1 MKGLLDFMPA
11 DIGRAV
17 SDFAQRFLGG
27 NLAEDAKEVLERLV
41 PRMSEVA
48 GASDRTYI
56 RNVLPYRT
64 EDNRI
69 DGVVTFTEITERKH
83 WKQEVQAAREFAESI
98 VATVRAPLLVLTPD
112 LRVRSATASFYRT
125 YQASP
130 EETVDR
136 PIYELRNRQ
145 WDIPQLRRLLDE
157 VLPADKQFDEFQV
170 EHEFETI
177 GRRTMLLNA
186 RRLEAAQLIL
196 LAIEDITERKRS
208 EDHKELLARELSHR
222 VKNTLAVIQVLATQ
236 TNGSRSVKEFRESF
250 VGRLHAMARTHNLLL
265 DAEWRGTELQALV
278 EQALGPLPAR
288 PAGGHGDRGRAGA
301 ADGEPGAEAQPDPA
315 RARNQR
321 CQARRAVTSRRP
333 RAPLLPARG
342 WQPPPPRPPAL
353 AGARR
358 FTSPTAG

>member
-112 LRVRSATASFYRT
+112 LRGARPTHPSIEPIRRAPRRRS
-125 YQASP
+125 
-130 EETVDR
+130 
-136 PIYELRNRQ
+136 
-145 WDIPQLRRLLDE
+145 
-157 VLPADKQFDEFQV
+157 
-170 EHEFETI
+170 I
-177 GRRTMLLNA
+177 GRST
-186 RRLEAAQLIL
+186 
-196 LAIEDITERKRS
+196 S
-208 EDHKELLARELSHR
+208 C
-222 VKNTLAVIQVLATQ
+222 ATGSG
-236 TNGSRSVKEFRESF
+236 TSRSCAGFWTRF
-250 VGRLHAMARTHNLLL
+250 C
-265 DAEWRGTELQALV
+265 
-278 EQALGPLPAR
+278 LPTSSSMSSR
-288 PAGGHGDRGRAGA
+288 SS
-301 ADGEPGAEAQPDPA
+301 
-315 RARNQR
+315 
-321 CQARRAVTSRRP
+321 TSSRRSGGVP
-333 RAPLLPARG
+333 CC
-342 WQPPPPRPPAL
+342 
-353 AGARR
+353 
-358 FTSPTAG
+358 